1 MKGLSLV
8 AVALMVTSAHAAMTI
23 SSAKTK
29 NVSCTGGVCTPTG
42 GNANLNVS
50 ELGSRLVSSDVT
62 IISNAA
68 APDIG
73 ILDALTWASSHR
85 LTLDAYESI
94 HVRAPVVVE
103 GTAGVTLIT
112 NDGGSGGDYN
122 FSTATLGA
130 ITFWDLNSSLVINGQ
145 SYTLVGGIA
154 TLAGDITAN
163 PNGNYALANSYDAS
177 GDGTYSAAPIQD
189 FSGRFEGLG
198 NTIQN
203 LKVVAAVADLKIGLF
218 GELAQSAVARDI
230 NFSNATVSNTN
241 GHRFYQYV
249 GVLAGYSSGS
259 LFSVNVSGAVSG
271 GRATYAGGV
280 VGYATGLIERSHF
293 SGSIKPNHPKDRD
306 QGFVAGGIAGGLE
319 GGSISY
325 SSATAQISNAGLG
338 GGLVGA
344 NLSGNIAW
352 SQAGGSVTGQVAGG
366 LIGGFIIENSI
377 SSSITQSFATASVSA
392 IQEGGG
398 LVGLSQGQFG
408 ADAIVSQSYATGS
421 VSGGSNAG
429 GFVGK
434 ATGSDLTRSYAA
446 GPVSDAQC
454 TGGYAA
460 YFDASDKFGNDYWN
474 TSTTGQSDGSCFV
487 NIRRVRGLTDA
498 QLKTHLPAGFD
509 PTVWG
514 QDANINNGWPYLL
527 ANPPQ

>member
-1 MKGLSLV
+1 MKRLSLI
-8 AVALMVTSAHAAMTI
+8 AVALMATSAHAAMTI
-23 SSAKTK
+23 SSTKTR
-29 NVSCTGGVCTPTG
+29 NVSCTGGVCTPTS
-42 GNANLNVS
+42 GNANLNVGDLTS
-50 ELGSRLVSSDVT
+50 MLASSDVT
-62 IISNAA
+62 VKSSIT

-73 ILDALTWASSHR
+73 ILDPLTWASSHR

-94 HVRAPVVVE
+94 HVRAAVAVE
-103 GTAGVTLIT
+103 GTAGVTLVT
-112 NDGGSGGDYN
+112 NDGGSGGDTYFN
-122 FSTATLGA
+122 TTSAGG
-130 ITFWDLNSSLVINGQ
+130 ITFWDSNSSLIINGQ
-145 SYTLVGGIA
+145 AFTLVGDIA
-154 TLAGDITAN
+154 TLASDVSGN
-163 PNGNYALANSYDAS
+163 PGGNYALAKSYDAS
-177 GDGTYSAAPIQD
+177 VDGTYSAAPVPN

-259 LFSVNVSGAVSG
+259 LISVNVSGAVSG

-280 VGYATGLIERSHF
+280 AGYATGLIERSHF

-325 SSATAQISNAGLG
+325 SSATAQISNAFLG

-366 LIGGFIIENSI
+366 LVGGFIIENSI

-454 TGGYAA
+454 TAGYAA
-460 YFDASDKFGNDYWN
+460 YFDASDTFGNDYWN

-487 NIRRVRGLTDA
+487 NIRRVNGLTDA
-498 QLKTHLPAGFD
+498 QMKTNLPAGFD
-509 PTVWG
+509 RTIWG
-514 QDANINNGWPYLL
+514 QDPNINNGWPYLL